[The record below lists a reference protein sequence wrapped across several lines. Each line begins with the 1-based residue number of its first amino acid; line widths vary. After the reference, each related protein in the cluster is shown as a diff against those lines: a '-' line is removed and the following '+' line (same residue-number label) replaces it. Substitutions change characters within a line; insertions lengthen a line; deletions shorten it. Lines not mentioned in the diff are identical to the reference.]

1 MLCVGQV
8 CAGNDPSSRRGMSNY
23 SRGQSACVR
32 AHACACVCVCV
43 RAGVSQCVTN
53 CAHAMPG
60 VCLCVCL
67 CVCVSVSHVTDNHN
81 GAFFSDVK

>member
-32 AHACACVCVCV
+32 AHACVCV
-43 RAGVSQCVTN
+43 RVGVSQCVTN
-53 CAHAMPG
+53 CVRAMPG
-60 VCLCVCL
+60 VYL